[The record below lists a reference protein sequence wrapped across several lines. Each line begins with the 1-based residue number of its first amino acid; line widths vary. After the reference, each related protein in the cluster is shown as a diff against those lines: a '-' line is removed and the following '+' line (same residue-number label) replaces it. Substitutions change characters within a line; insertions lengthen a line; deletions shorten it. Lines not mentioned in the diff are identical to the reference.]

1 MDQSLKPLEALI
13 RGPFYIQLCFKK
25 LFENLWFFSNQLI
38 NHHMEWVYII
48 SNIKCRINL
57 PPPPPSSRPLPILKF
72 CYYYYFSFPYFLWII
87 YAIFLFI
94 YIIINRL
101 LFLLCV
107 KLHLKKNKKVFFFFN
122 FFYQWLLKVWNMQ
135 DNKCWKKKND

>member
-1 MDQSLKPLEALI
+1 MDQSLKPLEELI
-13 RGPFYIQLCFKK
+13 GGPFYIQLCFKK
-25 LFENLWFFSNQLI
+25 LHENLWFFSNQLI

-48 SNIKCRINL
+48 SNIKFRINSS
-57 PPPPPSSRPLPILKF
+57 PPPPPPILKF

-87 YAIFLFI
+87 FIYAIVFF

-107 KLHLKKNKKVFFFFN
+107 KLYLKKNKKVFFFFN
-122 FFYQWLLKVWNMQ
+122 FFLSMIVKGLKHAG
-135 DNKCWKKKND
+135 